1 MGSVKKA
8 LNWLLAG
15 AFLLVCALTLL
26 FFAPLTETGG
36 SLPVL
41 SWESAE
47 LCGPDGETSAFDPG
61 SEPPECGEG
70 EYYVFTL
77 TLPERGG
84 YMSLIFDGA
93 TGVNAITL
101 DGAELCSSSAEEE
114 PVSLRLS
121 IGPGGG
127 EELRVVFRP
136 EGLTGVFPPS
146 VQLTDDPTNQRES
159 IAYANFYAV
168 PAGATAL
175 TFVLLTGLFLLG
187 AAYGR
192 VNWRLLLLIFASAQ
206 LTVGPL
212 IDGFGSY
219 FFPEWAIEVF
229 SLRVWDALAAL
240 AIAAYLAL
248 HRSKRFWRLL
258 GLLAAGSAAAVL
270 VCYVVSCFG
279 EGYLARYIP
288 AVLSEAAAGYWSGLL
303 SWLTLWLELLCALL
317 SGWDMLRSI
326 SDTRTRAKALELK
339 NQLVLENYRS
349 LEAKLRE
356 GAELR
361 HEFAHR
367 LTVLDA
373 YAKAGDY
380 EAVARSL
387 EEWRGSSA
395 DGSARYCEHI
405 AVNAMLQDAAARARE
420 RGIEF
425 RASAIVPRELNISD
439 DDLCRLLMNML
450 DNAVEGAERTPEG
463 RRKFVRVRLRSSE
476 GFLAVS
482 CENSFDG
489 RVLPDGRGGL
499 LTTKTEGAH
508 GLGLAQM
515 RAVAEKYSSV
525 LELSRT
531 DGEFTVQTAL
541 KNVSPG

>member
-15 AFLLVCALTLL
+15 AFLLVCALALL

-47 LCGPDGETSAFDPG
+47 LRGPDGEASAFDPG

-84 YMSLIFDGA
+84 YMSLVFDGA

-101 DGAELCSSSAEEE
+101 DGADLCSSSAEEE

-258 GLLAAGSAAAVL
+258 GLLAAGSAAAL
-270 VCYVVSCFG
+270 LICYVVSCFG

-303 SWLTLWLELLCALL
+303 TWLTLWLELLCALL
-317 SGWDMLRSI
+317 SGWEMLRSI
-326 SDTRTRAKALELK
+326 SDTRARAKALELK

-361 HEFAHR
+361 HEFSHR

-380 EAVARSL
+380 EALARSL
-387 EEWRGSSA
+387 EEWRGSAA

-499 LTTKTEGAH
+499 LTTKQEGAH

-531 DGEFTVQTAL
+531 DGEFTVQPAR

>member
-1 MGSVKKA
+1 MKKA

-47 LCGPDGETSAFDPG
+47 LRGPDGEATAFDPG

-175 TFVLLTGLFLLG
+175 TFVLLTGIFLLG

-206 LTVGPL
+206 LTAGPL

-258 GLLAAGSAAAVL
+258 GLLAAGSAAALL

>member
-1 MGSVKKA
+1 MKKA

-15 AFLLVCALTLL
+15 AFLLVCALALL

-47 LCGPDGETSAFDPG
+47 LRGPDGEASAFDPG

-84 YMSLIFDGA
+84 YMSLVFDGA

-101 DGAELCSSSAEEE
+101 DGADLCSSSAEEE

-258 GLLAAGSAAAVL
+258 GLLAAGSAAALL

-303 SWLTLWLELLCALL
+303 TWLTLWLELLCALL
-317 SGWDMLRSI
+317 SGWEMLRSI
-326 SDTRTRAKALELK
+326 SDTRARAKALELK

-361 HEFAHR
+361 HEFSHR

-380 EAVARSL
+380 EALARSL
-387 EEWRGSSA
+387 EEWRGSAA

-499 LTTKTEGAH
+499 LTTKPEGAH

>member
-1 MGSVKKA
+1 MGPVKKA

-15 AFLLVCALTLL
+15 AFLLVCALALL

-47 LCGPDGETSAFDPG
+47 LRGPDGEATAFDPG

-93 TGVNAITL
+93 TGVNIITL
-101 DGAELCSSSAEEE
+101 DGAELCSSSAEDA

-175 TFVLLTGLFLLG
+175 TFVLLTGIFLLG

-192 VNWRLLLLIFASAQ
+192 VNWRLLLLIYASAQ

-258 GLLAAGSAAAVL
+258 GLLAAGSAAALL

-303 SWLTLWLELLCALL
+303 TWLTLWLELLCALL

-326 SDTRTRAKALELK
+326 SDTRARAKALELK

-361 HEFAHR
+361 HEFSHR

-380 EAVARSL
+380 EALARSL

-482 CENSFDG
+482 CVNSFDG

-499 LTTKTEGAH
+499 LTTKPDRRGVHRPDRAQKR
-508 GLGLAQM
+508 LA
-515 RAVAEKYSSV
+515 RLTYPNWPPAYYG
-525 LELSRT
+525 R
-531 DGEFTVQTAL
+531 G
-541 KNVSPG
+541 

>member
-15 AFLLVCALTLL
+15 AFLLVCALALL

-47 LCGPDGETSAFDPG
+47 LRGPDGEASAFDPG

-93 TGVNAITL
+93 TGVNTITL
-101 DGAELCSSSAEEE
+101 DGAELCSSSAEDA

-127 EELRVVFRP
+127 EELRVIFRP

-219 FFPEWAIEVF
+219 FFPKWAIEVF

-258 GLLAAGSAAAVL
+258 GLLAAGSAAALL

-373 YAKAGDY
+373 YAEAGDY

>member
-1 MGSVKKA
+1 M
-8 LNWLLAG
+8 
-15 AFLLVCALTLL
+15 
-26 FFAPLTETGG
+26 
-36 SLPVL
+36 
-41 SWESAE
+41 
-47 LCGPDGETSAFDPG
+47 
-61 SEPPECGEG
+61 
-70 EYYVFTL
+70 
-77 TLPERGG
+77 
-84 YMSLIFDGA
+84 
-93 TGVNAITL
+93 
-101 DGAELCSSSAEEE
+101 
-114 PVSLRLS
+114 
-121 IGPGGG
+121 
-127 EELRVVFRP
+127 
-136 EGLTGVFPPS
+136 
-146 VQLTDDPTNQRES
+146 QLTDDPTNQRES
-159 IAYANFYAV
+159 ISYANFYAV

-175 TFVLLTGLFLLG
+175 TFVLLTGIFLLG

-206 LTVGPL
+206 LTAGPL

-240 AIAAYLAL
+240 AIAAYLVL
-248 HRSKRFWRLL
+248 HRSKRFWLLL
-258 GLLAAGSAAAVL
+258 GLLAAGSAAALL

-303 SWLTLWLELLCALL
+303 TWLTLWLELLCALL
-317 SGWDMLRSI
+317 SGWEMLRSI
-326 SDTRTRAKALELK
+326 SDTRARAKALELK

-361 HEFAHR
+361 HEFSHR

-380 EAVARSL
+380 EALARSL
-387 EEWRGSSA
+387 EEWRGSSS

-405 AVNAMLQDAAARARE
+405 AVNAMLQDAAERARE

-476 GFLAVS
+476 CFLAVS

-499 LTTKTEGAH
+499 LTTKPEGAH

>member
-1 MGSVKKA
+1 MKKA

-47 LCGPDGETSAFDPG
+47 LRGPDGEASAFDVG

-77 TLPERGG
+77 TLPERGD
-84 YMSLIFDGA
+84 YMSLVFDGA
-93 TGVNAITL
+93 TGVNIITL
-101 DGAELCSSSAEEE
+101 DGAELCSSSAEDA

-175 TFVLLTGLFLLG
+175 TFVLLTGIFLLG

-229 SLRVWDALAAL
+229 SLRVWDVLAAL

-258 GLLAAGSAAAVL
+258 GPLAAGSAAALL
-270 VCYVVSCFG
+270 VCYVVSYFG

-303 SWLTLWLELLCALL
+303 TWLTLWLELLCALL
-317 SGWDMLRSI
+317 SGWEMLRSI

-387 EEWRGSSA
+387 EEWRGSAA

-425 RASAIVPRELNISD
+425 RASAIVPWELNISD

-499 LTTKTEGAH
+499 LTTKPEGTH

>member
-1 MGSVKKA
+1 M
-8 LNWLLAG
+8 
-15 AFLLVCALTLL
+15 
-26 FFAPLTETGG
+26 
-36 SLPVL
+36 
-41 SWESAE
+41 
-47 LCGPDGETSAFDPG
+47 
-61 SEPPECGEG
+61 
-70 EYYVFTL
+70 
-77 TLPERGG
+77 
-84 YMSLIFDGA
+84 
-93 TGVNAITL
+93 
-101 DGAELCSSSAEEE
+101 
-114 PVSLRLS
+114 
-121 IGPGGG
+121 
-127 EELRVVFRP
+127 
-136 EGLTGVFPPS
+136 
-146 VQLTDDPTNQRES
+146 QLTDDPTNQRES

-175 TFVLLTGLFLLG
+175 TFVLLTGIFLLG

-248 HRSKRFWRLL
+248 HRSKRFWLLL
-258 GLLAAGSAAAVL
+258 GLLAAGSAAALL

-303 SWLTLWLELLCALL
+303 TWLTLWLELLCALL
-317 SGWDMLRSI
+317 SGWEMLRSI
-326 SDTRTRAKALELK
+326 SDTRARAKALELK

-349 LEAKLRE
+349 LEVKLRE

-361 HEFAHR
+361 HEFSHR

-380 EAVARSL
+380 EALARSL
-387 EEWRGSSA
+387 EEWRGSAA

-463 RRKFVRVRLRSSE
+463 RRKFVLVRLRSSE

-499 LTTKTEGAH
+499 LTTKPEGAH

>member
-1 MGSVKKA
+1 MKKA

-15 AFLLVCALTLL
+15 TFLLVCALALL

-47 LCGPDGETSAFDPG
+47 LRGPDGEAAAFDPG

-77 TLPERGG
+77 TLPERVG

-192 VNWRLLLLIFASAQ
+192 VNWRLLLLIYASAQ

-219 FFPEWAIEVF
+219 FFPDWAIEVF

-248 HRSKRFWRLL
+248 HRSRRFWLLL
-258 GLLAAGSAAAVL
+258 GLLAAGSAAALL

-288 AVLSEAAAGYWSGLL
+288 AALSEAAAGYWDGLL
-303 SWLTLWLELLCALL
+303 TWLTLWLELLCALL
-317 SGWDMLRSI
+317 SGWEMLRSV
-326 SDTRTRAKALELK
+326 SDTRARAKALELK

-361 HEFAHR
+361 HEFSHR

-387 EEWRGSSA
+387 EEWRGSAA

-405 AVNAMLQDAAARARE
+405 AVNAMLQDTAARARE

-499 LTTKTEGAH
+499 LTTKPEGAH